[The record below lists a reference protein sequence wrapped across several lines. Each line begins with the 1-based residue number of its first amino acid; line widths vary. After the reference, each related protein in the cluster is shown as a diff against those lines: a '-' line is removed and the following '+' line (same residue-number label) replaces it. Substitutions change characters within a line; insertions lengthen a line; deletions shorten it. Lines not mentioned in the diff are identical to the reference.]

1 MNQNIQTT
9 TQNKPEQNI
18 PNQNIEDDEDWEQYS
33 DNDDFDD
40 SNSKPESST
49 SKPQIEYKEN
59 TPSSYKP
66 RYKKGNR

>member
-40 SNSKPESST
+40 SNSKP
-49 SKPQIEYKEN
+49 
-59 TPSSYKP
+59 
-66 RYKKGNR
+66 